1 MLRGPQAHELLREL
15 SGSAAAALA
24 SLVAGEAAQLQEARR
39 PLRRPGGAAGG
50 PARAVQ
56 VAQEEGGPA
65 AGRPPLEA
73 SEAQREP
80 RGPPA
85 SHEVEPRRAHEPRRA
100 WACGGDPL
108 V

>member
-50 PARAVQ
+50 AAREVL
-56 VAQEEGGPA
+56 VAQEEGGL

-73 SEAQREP
+73 SEAKREP

-85 SHEVEPRRAHEPRRA
+85 SHEVETRRAHEPRRA
-100 WACGGDPL
+100 WAWGGPFSI
-108 V
+108 